1 MRFNDTPRPPHGCSR
16 GAGLLCAFIYRAY
29 PEKWVMSN
37 FPKMA
42 IKILEIAAVAT
53 PENLLWR
60 FNQDGSRP
68 NGLRYHLIDLV
79 LGADIVGER
88 K

>member
-1 MRFNDTPRPPHGCSR
+1 
-16 GAGLLCAFIYRAY
+16 
-29 PEKWVMSN
+29 MSY

-42 IKILEIAAVAT
+42 IEILEIAAVAT

-60 FNQDGSRP
+60 FNQNCSRP
-68 NGLRYHLIDLV
+68 NGLRYHLIDLA